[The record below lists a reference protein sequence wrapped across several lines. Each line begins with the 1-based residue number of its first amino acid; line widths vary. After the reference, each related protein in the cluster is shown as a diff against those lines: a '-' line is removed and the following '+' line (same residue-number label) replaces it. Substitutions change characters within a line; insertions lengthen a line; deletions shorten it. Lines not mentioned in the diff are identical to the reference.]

1 MLGLALTFS
10 IRVGQRR
17 RDLRSVRQFPCINF
31 DVNGKYPIA
40 KKASHDTTTEFFTC
54 TNNDIH
60 SLWTD
65 FVNDLQVSG
74 MAPKEYLRRVQEI
87 FQPIAFE
94 INLSLYSS
102 KNFPISNQFFRRSNV
117 VLPDSLDNAHMGC

>member
-1 MLGLALTFS
+1 
-10 IRVGQRR
+10 VGQRR
-17 RDLRSVRQFPCINF
+17 RDLRSVRQFPSINF

-40 KKASHDTTTEFFTC
+40 KKARHDTTTEFFTC

-60 SLWTD
+60 SLWAN
-65 FVNDLQVSG
+65 FVNDLQIRRLTKLGGV
-74 MAPKEYLRRVQEI
+74 APKEYLRRVQKI
-87 FQPIAFE
+87 LQPIAFE

-117 VLPDSLDNAHMGC
+117 VLPDSLDNANMGR